1 MPQSVPSS
9 LRSRVNGCGNPSSL
23 LLVIAR
29 GFSPTAIRFSL
40 KGITDSFTLRAQNDK
55 SFCHCERRKVRGN
68 PFSLLR
74 VSRIL
79 SRCALRMT
87 SLLSLQSR
95 VNSCGNPF
103 PSVQD
108 LYYFKNQKS
117 KRRAKI
123 HRRLLF

>member
-1 MPQSVPSS
+1 
-9 LRSRVNGCGNPSSL
+9 
-23 LLVIAR
+23 
-29 GFSPTAIRFSL
+29 
-40 KGITDSFTLRAQNDK
+40 
-55 SFCHCERRKVRGN
+55 VRGN

-95 VNSCGNPF
+95 VNCCGNLLPIPRHCERRKVRGNPF